1 MTMQVAIARF
11 SRLTACGRRIRRHR
25 SRSNA
30 WWLFIAAALILGGC
44 TATVPGDVDVDI
56 TEGVQPEAEG
66 LPPVEDI
73 AWEDCTAQIT
83 EALGEALPRPLT
95 FECASTEVPADYSD
109 PDTEMLELLVLR
121 AVSTAPDRDRIG
133 SLLVNPGGPGA
144 PGVDAAVSQA
154 LQLPDEMLASFDI
167 VGFDPR
173 GVGESTPVECVDDAF
188 KDEYYGADPTP
199 SSDEE
204 LQEALDLSAEFVDGC
219 QAAYGEALPYL
230 NTIDTARDMDR
241 LREALGD
248 EQLTYLGLSYGT
260 TLGSTYAELFPDR
273 VRALVLDGAVNPS
286 NDSIENAE
294 AQAAGFEQ
302 AFDAFA
308 EACASS
314 GAACPLGA
322 DPRQFVT
329 DLLATAE
336 QTPIPQA
343 SGDPRMGTAGF
354 VLNGVLGA
362 LYDQEFWEPL
372 AEALTLAAA
381 GDATSIVALSDAING
396 RTDMGYTNQLDANV
410 VINCN
415 DYPTPISEADVSGY
429 VQEWGEQYP
438 LFGAF
443 TATTLSS
450 CVGWDTERHP
460 LPERDA
466 AGADPIL
473 VIGTEGDP
481 ATPYEGSEAM
491 AEQLESGVLL
501 TWEGEGHLAFPKTE
515 CITAAVVSYFIDLT
529 VPEEGTTCPARRRT
543 PDGLALAA
551 LL

>member
-11 SRLTACGRRIRRHR
+11 SRLTVCGRGIRRHR
-25 SRSNA
+25 SRSHA

-44 TATVPGDVDVDI
+44 TATVTGDPETDSSGEI
-56 TEGVQPEAEG
+56 PAEAEG

-73 AWEDCTAQIT
+73 SWEDCTAEIT
-83 EALGEALPRPLT
+83 EALGEELPRPLS
-95 FECASTEVPADYSD
+95 FECATTEVPADYTD
-109 PDTEMLELLVLR
+109 PDTDMLELAILR

-144 PGVDAAVSQA
+144 SGLDAAVTQA
-154 LQLPDEMLASFDI
+154 LMLPDEMLASFDI

-173 GVGESTPVECVDDAF
+173 GVGASSPVVCVDDAF
-188 KDEYYGADPTP
+188 KDELYGADPTP
-199 SSDEE
+199 ASDEE
-204 LQEALDLSAEFVDGC
+204 LQDALDRSAALVDGC
-219 QAAYGEALPYL
+219 EAASGEALGSI
-230 NTIDTARDMDR
+230 NTSNTAQDMDR

-248 EQLTYLGLSYGT
+248 EQLTYLGYSYGT

-273 VRALVLDGAVNPS
+273 VRALVLDGAVDPS
-286 NDSIENAE
+286 TDPVEKAE

-308 EACASS
+308 QACVEQ

-329 DLLATAE
+329 DLVAAAE

-354 VLNGVLGA
+354 VLNGVLAA
-362 LYDQEFWEPL
+362 LYDQEAWPLL
-372 AEALTLAAA
+372 AEALALAAA
-381 GDATSIVALSDAING
+381 GDATGIIALADAING
-396 RTDMGYTNQLDANV
+396 RTDMGYTNQLDANA

-415 DYPTPISEADVSGY
+415 DYPTPISEEDIAGY
-429 VQEWGEQYP
+429 VEDWAEQYP

-443 TATTLSS
+443 SATTGLST
-450 CVGWDTERHP
+450 CVTWDTEGNP
-460 LPERDA
+460 VPDRDA

-481 ATPYEGSEAM
+481 ATPYEGAEVM
-491 AEQLESGVLL
+491 ADQLESGVLL
-501 TWEGEGHLAFPKTE
+501 TWEGEGHTAFPKTE

-529 VPEEGTTCPARRRT
+529 VPEEGTTCPA
-543 PDGLALAA
+543 
-551 LL
+551 